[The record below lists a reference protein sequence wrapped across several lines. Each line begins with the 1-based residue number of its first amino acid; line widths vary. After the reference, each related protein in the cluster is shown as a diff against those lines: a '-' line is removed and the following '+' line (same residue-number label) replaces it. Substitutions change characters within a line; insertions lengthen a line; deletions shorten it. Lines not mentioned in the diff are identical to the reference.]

1 MILKLTKM
9 ENLVVN
15 ELFIVKL
22 TYVPDDKKFELKQY
36 LDDEGYEYTH
46 VNKDTFNKLE
56 KDNEQMD

>member
-1 MILKLTKM
+1 MILKFTKM
-9 ENLVVN
+9 DNLVVN

-46 VNKDTFNKLE
+46 VNKDTFN
-56 KDNEQMD
+56 DNKEME

>member
-36 LDDEGYEYTH
+36 LEDEGYEYTH
-46 VNKDTFNKLE
+46 VNKDTFNNNKE
-56 KDNEQMD
+56 MEE

>member
-1 MILKLTKM
+1 M

-22 TYVPDDKKFELKQY
+22 TYVPDDKKFKLKQY

-46 VNKDTFNKLE
+46 VNKDTFNKME

>member
-1 MILKLTKM
+1 MIVKLTKM

-46 VNKDTFNKLE
+46 VNKDTFN
-56 KDNEQMD
+56 DNKEMEE

>member
-36 LDDEGYEYTH
+36 LEDEGYEFTH
-46 VNKDTFNKLE
+46 VNKDTFNNNKE
-56 KDNEQMD
+56 MEE

>member
-1 MILKLTKM
+1 MIVKLTKM

-36 LDDEGYEYTH
+36 LEDEGYEFTH
-46 VNKDTFNKLE
+46 VNKDTFNNNKE
-56 KDNEQMD
+56 MEE

>member
-1 MILKLTKM
+1 M

-22 TYVPDDKKFELKQY
+22 TYVPVEKKIELEEY
-36 LDDEGYEYTH
+36 LEDNGYEYTH
-46 VNKDTFNKLE
+46 VNKDTFNKME